1 MSMICKFCFAELEDG
16 VTVCPVCGKDLT
28 EETPA
33 EETVAEEITEPAEE
47 TAEETFAEET
57 AEETAEEE
65 TEELPAEPRK
75 KRKGLK
81 IALAVVGAVVLAVV
95 LVGAVLHFMGL
106 GGKVVH
112 NLKFWRAND
121 INYKLSYTVK
131 ETTAEKKADT
141 VVATL
146 GNHTLTNGELQA
158 YYWMNVYEFLDYY
171 GYYLS
176 MMGVD
181 ITKPLSDQV
190 YDEKTGETYQQMFLS
205 NALQDWRTYTTLV
218 QMSEEVNFTLSEDQQ
233 AYLTDVEEQLKKMAE
248 EYKYADVEAFID
260 KEMFPGSS
268 LAHYMQY
275 VKTNHV
281 GLSYYDTLYEGL
293 MPTEQEIET
302 YYTAHEAELKEKKF
316 GKDAG
321 NYYGVRHILVEIKG
335 GTEGTD
341 GTKTYTDAEWEAC
354 RAEAQKLLD
363 DFLANDPTEEKF
375 AQLAMEHSKDP
386 GSAGNGGLYS
396 QLTKD
401 YGFIKD
407 FENWYV
413 DESRKVGDTG
423 LVKNTESSV
432 QGYHIMY
439 FASSV
444 PIWQYETQSAV
455 LSERTTTMLEE
466 AKAKWPMEV
475 NYKNIVLG
483 NVDLSAE

>member
-28 EETPA
+28 EEAPA
-33 EETVAEEITEPAEE
+33 EETVAEEITES
-47 TAEETFAEET
+47 AEET

-65 TEELPAEPRK
+65 TEELPAEPK
-75 KRKGLK
+75 KKGRGWK

-218 QMSEEVNFTLSEDQQ
+218 QMSEEANFTLSEDQQ

-444 PIWQYETQSAV
+444 PIWRYETQSAV

>member
-1 MSMICKFCFAELEDG
+1 MICKFCLAELEDG

-33 EETVAEEITEPAEE
+33 EETAVEETVQQTEEITEETEE
-47 TAEETFAEET
+47 TAEEVLVEE
-57 AEETAEEE
+57 A
-65 TEELPAEPRK
+65 EELPEEPK
-75 KRKGLK
+75 KKAKGWK
-81 IALAVVGAVVLAVV
+81 IALAIAGVAVLAIV

-106 GGKVVH
+106 GGKVMH

-131 ETTAEKKADT
+131 DETAEKKAET
-141 VVATL
+141 VVAKL
-146 GNHTLTNGELQA
+146 GNQTLTNGELQA
-158 YYWMNVYEFLDYY
+158 YYWMNVYEFMDYY

-181 ITKPLSDQV
+181 ITKPLSDQI
-190 YDEKTGETYQQMFLS
+190 YDEKTGQTYQQMFLS
-205 NALQDWRTYTTLV
+205 NALQDWRTYATLV
-218 QMSEEVNFTLSEDQQ
+218 QMSEEANFTLDETQQ
-233 AYLTDVEEQLKKMAE
+233 AYLNTVEEQLKTMAQE
-248 EYKYADVEAFID
+248 KKYTDVELFVD
-260 KEMFPGSS
+260 KELFPGSS
-268 LAHYMQY
+268 LAQYMQY
-275 VKTNHV
+275 VKVNHV
-281 GLSYYDTLYEGL
+281 GLCYYDTLYADLLPNEDD
-293 MPTEQEIET
+293 IET
-302 YYTAHEAELKEKKF
+302 YYTSHEAEFKEKGFTKE
-316 GKDAG
+316 AG
-321 NYYGVRHILVEIKG
+321 NYYAVRHILIEIEG
-335 GTEGTD
+335 GTEDAD
-341 GTKTYTDAEWEAC
+341 GIMTYTDAEWEAC
-354 RAEAQKLLD
+354 RAAAQKLLD
-363 DFLANDPTEEKF
+363 ECLANNPTAEKF
-375 AQLAMEHSKDP
+375 AALAVQHSKDP

-407 FENWYV
+407 FENWYI

-439 FASSV
+439 FASSE
-444 PIWQYETQSAV
+444 PIWRYETQSAV
-455 LSERTTTMLEE
+455 LGERTTAMMDE